1 MNEEFNIEDY
11 IPFSW
16 ESKEQRKPDEDGV
29 IDLNTFQNENSIK
42 LKMDFKD
49 TALVKKE
56 DNPSLLN
63 LHYHFRIPLHIV
75 KNKSWVETF
84 ITLENYQ
91 NDERI
96 IFIKESEQND

>member
-1 MNEEFNIEDY
+1 MSEEFNIENY
-11 IPFSW
+11 IPFTW
-16 ESKEQRKPDEDGV
+16 TGKDLEKPEEGNV

-75 KNKSWVETF
+75 KDKSWVETF
-84 ITLENYQ
+84 ITKDNYQ